1 MAWPEHWETVMGS
14 RAQRP
19 DLSAAEPAYAH
30 TLRLTFSYEGSKV
43 ELISQQSLEMVPPPS
58 DPITEQD
65 EMTGFWYELRDVENH
80 PLYRRAVHNPIKF
93 AVELPSRNREAP
105 FAWEKVSQ
113 PSGSFVLL
121 MPDLDQAQ
129 NLILFSSPLEPEKA
143 AAPASELASFEL

>member
-1 MAWPEHWETVMGS
+1 MGS
-14 RAQRP
+14 GAQRL
-19 DLSAAEPAYAH
+19 DVSTAEQAYAH

-43 ELISQQSLEMVPPPS
+43 QLVSKQSLEMVPPPS

-65 EMTGFWYELRDVENH
+65 EMTGFWYEVRDAENQ

-93 AVELPSRNREAP
+93 AVELPSGNPEES
-105 FAWEKVSQ
+105 FSWERVSE

-129 NLILFSSPLEPEKA
+129 SLILFSSPLEPENA
-143 AAPASELASFEL
+143 AAAASKLASFEL